1 MATRI
6 CLVSTPRSGSQ
17 YVSQLLIGT
26 IKSINGDMM
35 FNAQEPFSI
44 NHDFSLGLTP
54 TGWLTLNYENRTP
67 HTPNTIVDSVL
78 DCIRNAVPEQSI
90 IIRFFPFGYY
100 GHQLNKI
107 FEELK
112 SYGFEFIVLKRDN
125 LEEQLLSYGISETVS
140 KWSNFKLTEP
150 IKITNFRDIMGMR
163 DFLFRFETITAER
176 FEFLK
181 MAPVIHYEDAL
192 NHIEEIFEVPADTS
206 EVSSIQRRSTDPY
219 EFIENA
225 SVVKKFIEYL
235 INDPKYALKK
245 IKIRRVVEI

>member
-6 CLVSTPRSGSQ
+6 CLVGTPRSGSQ

-26 IKSINGDMM
+26 VKSINGDMM
-35 FNAQEPFSI
+35 FNTQEPFSI
-44 NHDFSLGLTP
+44 NPDYSLGLNSAD
-54 TGWLTLNYENRTP
+54 WLVLNFENKIA
-67 HTPNTIVDSVL
+67 HTPETIVDNVL

-100 GHQLNKI
+100 GRQLDKI
-107 FEELK
+107 FTELK
-112 SYGFEFIVLKRDN
+112 SFGFEFIVLKRDN
-125 LEEQLLSYGISETVS
+125 LEEQLLSYAISQTTS

-150 IKITNFRDIMGMR
+150 IKITNFKSIMGMR
-163 DFLFRFETITAER
+163 DFLFRFETLTTER
-176 FEFLK
+176 FEVLK
-181 MAPVIHYEDAL
+181 MAPVIHYEDASK
-192 NHIEEIFEVPADTS
+192 HIEEIFGVPADTS
-206 EVSSIQRRSTDPY
+206 EVSSIQRRSSDPY

-225 SVVKKFIEYL
+225 SVVKLYINYL